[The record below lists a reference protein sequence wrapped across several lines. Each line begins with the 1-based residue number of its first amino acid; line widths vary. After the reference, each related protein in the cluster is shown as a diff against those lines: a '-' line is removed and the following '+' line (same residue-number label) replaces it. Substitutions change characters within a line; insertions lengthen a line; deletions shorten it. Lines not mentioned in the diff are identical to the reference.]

1 MDVFKVN
8 NHLKTKAERKSE
20 RLLTQNHLAKLAE
33 REARK
38 KRLSYKPEKIFVGFK
53 KGK

>member
-38 KRLSYKPEKIFVGFK
+38 KQLS
-53 KGK
+53 

>member
-20 RLLTQNHLAKLAE
+20 RLLTQKHLAKLAE

-38 KRLSYKPEKIFVGFK
+38 KTAKLQTRKDFRRF
-53 KGK
+53 

>member
-38 KRLSYKPEKIFVGFK
+38 KQLSYKPDKIFVGFK

>member
-38 KRLSYKPEKIFVGFK
+38 KQPSYKPEKIFVGFK

>member
-8 NHLKTKAERKSE
+8 NHLKKKDERKSE
-20 RLLTQNHLAKLAE
+20 RLLTQKHLAKLTE

-38 KRLSYKPEKIFVGFK
+38 KRLSYKPENIFVDFK